1 MTTLRRREFLL
12 AAGGALTSLAGCT
25 APNFPGG
32 RRSNADATLYVGAY
46 HWGFVV
52 LDESGTERERVV
64 FDPGSV
70 VDVVAFNTSAEA
82 ALETLPSAVRGAVPD
97 HEALE
102 ERNEERM
109 PSPPGDDFHEALE
122 HANEQYPDH
131 SLAVMPS
138 GQHMGG
144 GMGGMMLHP
153 IPLPADATSPTTA
166 RLTATQRGDY
176 TLSCLTYCGYG
187 HPYMERVGVLGVR

>member
-1 MTTLRRREFLL
+1 MTSLRRRAFLL
-12 AAGGALTSLAGCT
+12 ATGGAVASLSGCAST
-25 APNFPGG
+25 RFPGG
-32 RRSNADATLYVGAY
+32 GGTNADTTLYVGSY
-46 HWGFVV
+46 HWGFVL
-52 LDESGTERERVV
+52 LDDSGAEREQVV
-64 FDPGSV
+64 LEPGSV
-70 VDVVAFNTSAEA
+70 VDIVGFNTSAET
-82 ALETLPSAVRGAVPD
+82 ALEALPTDVRDSIPN

-102 ERNEERM
+102 ERNEERIPQP
-109 PSPPGDDFHEALE
+109 PSGDFHEALE
-122 HANEQYPDH
+122 VANEQYPNH

-138 GQHMGG
+138 GRNMGG

-187 HPYMERVGVLGVR
+187 HPYMELVGALVVR